1 MIAGECSGEGCT
13 ESHSSSQIQK
23 SGGGLLLTLEQML
36 EVITMEGTIDNSLSF
51 NLRFS
56 YLIWILTMQES
67 CSSEDDEESYI
78 PAAEVQEFRAQMR
91 SVMEKRQELRET
103 LKSRFAQL
111 CVNTGNPPQ
120 KIWK

>member
-1 MIAGECSGEGCT
+1 
-13 ESHSSSQIQK
+13 
-23 SGGGLLLTLEQML
+23 
-36 EVITMEGTIDNSLSF
+36 MEGAVDNSLSF
-51 NLRFS
+51 
-56 YLIWILTMQES
+56 YLKFPYVWFLIMQES